1 MPLSIRNPR
10 AAALARE
17 VAGLTGE
24 TLTEAVVQALDERL
38 ERLRG
43 RRTPADLC
51 REILDIAARCRA
63 LPDLDRRTPDQIL
76 GYDEHGVP
84 TGGA

>member
-1 MPLSIRNPR
+1 MAVSIRNTK
-10 AAALARE
+10 AEALARE

-24 TLTEAVVQALDERL
+24 TLTQAVVEALAERL

-43 RRTPADLC
+43 RRVPADLYQD
-51 REILDIAARCRA
+51 ILDISARCRA
-63 LPDLDRRTPDQIL
+63 LPDLDRRSPDEIL